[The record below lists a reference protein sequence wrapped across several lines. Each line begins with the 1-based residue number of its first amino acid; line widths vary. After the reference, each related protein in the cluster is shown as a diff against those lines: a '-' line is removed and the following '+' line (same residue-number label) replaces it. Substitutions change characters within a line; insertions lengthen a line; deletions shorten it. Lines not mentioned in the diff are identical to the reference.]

1 MEGGILVTEDAKKER
16 ELIAKI
22 QKNNDIF
29 AMKELMRRY
38 RGLIRKC
45 VKDANLGAVMSE
57 ADAISYAENQV
68 KHIIK
73 ENFDLSR
80 KVQPNTLIVNAL
92 TNKLR
97 TLRYQN
103 ISQSARM
110 STDLGMKAGYVT
122 HAVSMLERRGVE
134 NPSPQQIV
142 DYVKHEMGRAPK
154 FTKKEAQRIL
164 DLSRT
169 ELSGDTEINK
179 GVGANASMT
188 LQEAFN
194 TQSVSAKDLLEQKF
208 LQDKIERIIASGN
221 YTRNERIFIRRI
233 YRIGEYANIDP
244 KNIHQAALNSGLADT
259 VARRALTKLEKE
271 LKGM

>member
-1 MEGGILVTEDAKKER
+1 MTEDAKRER

-22 QKNNDIF
+22 QKNDDIF

-45 VKDANLGAVMSE
+45 VKDANLGSVMSE
-57 ADAISYAENQV
+57 ADAIAYAENQV
-68 KHIIK
+68 RHIIK
-73 ENFDLSR
+73 DNFDLSR
-80 KVQPNTLIVNAL
+80 KVQPNTLIINAL

-103 ISQSARM
+103 ISQSSRM
-110 STDLGMKAGYVT
+110 STDLGMKAGYVA
-122 HAVSMLERRGVE
+122 HAVSMLERRGIE

-142 DYVKHEMGRAPK
+142 DYVKHDMGRAPK

-164 DLSRT
+164 DLSRV
-169 ELSGDTEINK
+169 ELSGNSEISNNVS
-179 GVGANASMT
+179 GNAAMT
-188 LQEAFN
+188 LHEMFD

-208 LQDKIERIIASGN
+208 LQDKIERIISSGN
-221 YTRNERIFIRRI
+221 YSRNERIFIRRM
-233 YRIGEYANIDP
+233 YQIGEYRNIVP

-259 VARRALTKLEKE
+259 VARRALMKLEKE
-271 LKGM
+271 LKGV

>member
-1 MEGGILVTEDAKKER
+1 MTEDAKKER

-45 VKDANLGAVMSE
+45 VKDANLGSVMSE
-57 ADAISYAENQV
+57 ADAIAYAENQV
-68 KHIIK
+68 KHIVK

-80 KVQPNTLIVNAL
+80 KIQPNTLIVNAL

-103 ISQSARM
+103 ISQASRM

-122 HAVSMLERRGVE
+122 HAMSMLERRGIE

-169 ELSGDTEINK
+169 ELSGNTEINK
-179 GVGANASMT
+179 GVGSSSVMT

-194 TQSVSAKDLLEQKF
+194 TQKVSAKDLLEQKF

-221 YTRNERIFIRRI
+221 YSRNERIFIRRM